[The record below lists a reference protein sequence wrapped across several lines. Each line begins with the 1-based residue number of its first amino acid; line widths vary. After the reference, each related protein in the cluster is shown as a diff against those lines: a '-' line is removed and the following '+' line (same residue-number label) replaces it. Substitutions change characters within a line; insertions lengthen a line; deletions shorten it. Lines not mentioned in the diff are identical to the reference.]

1 MSFSGPLVDSLG
13 RIHTNL
19 RISVTDRCNIRC
31 FYCMPDENIRF
42 KPRSEIL
49 SFEEI
54 ERLVRVMA
62 GLGINK
68 LRLTGGEPLVRSGLA
83 DLVRLLVKIP
93 GIEDIALTTN
103 GILLAEQAAE
113 LKAAGLR
120 RVNISL
126 DSLQEEVFQ
135 RISRRPG
142 LDRVLAG
149 IAAAQEVGF
158 EKVRLNAIAI
168 RGLTEA
174 EVVPLGQFARERGL
188 ELRFIEFMPLDAENN
203 WESQQVLGGEEIR
216 TILES
221 AFGPL
226 VASAR
231 PDPSQ
236 PATDYHFADGLG
248 EIGFINPVTQPFC
261 GDCNRLRVTAEG
273 KLRNCLFSLVEWDA
287 RELLRSNASDE
298 QLAER
303 IRECVLAKKP
313 GHGIDGTDF
322 IKPERAMYQIG
333 G

>member
-1 MSFSGPLVDSLG
+1 MSVSEPLVDSLG
-13 RIHTNL
+13 RVHTNL

-42 KPRSEIL
+42 QPRSEIL
-49 SFEEI
+49 TFEEI
-54 ERLVRVMA
+54 ERLVRVMSPM
-62 GLGINK
+62 GINK
-68 LRLTGGEPLVRSGLA
+68 LRLTGGEPLVRSGMP
-83 DLVRLLVKIP
+83 DLVRRLAKIP

-103 GILLAEQAAE
+103 GILLADQAAD

-126 DSLQEEVFQ
+126 DSLKEEVFQ

-142 LDRVLAG
+142 LDKVLAG

-174 EVVPLGQFARERGL
+174 EVIPLGHFAREHGL
-188 ELRFIEFMPLDAENN
+188 ELRFIEFMPLDAENH
-203 WESQQVLGGEEIR
+203 WETAQVLGGEEIR
-216 TILES
+216 ALLES
-221 AFGPL
+221 EFGPL
-226 VASAR
+226 LPAERNDA
-231 PDPSQ
+231 SQ
-236 PATDYHFADGLG
+236 PATDFYFADGQG
-248 EIGFINPVTQPFC
+248 RIGFINPVTQPFC
-261 GDCNRLRVTAEG
+261 SDCNRLRVTAEG

-287 RELLRSNASDE
+287 RELLRSNASDL
-298 QLAER
+298 QIAER
-303 IRECVLAKKP
+303 IRECVQAKKP
-313 GHGIDGTDF
+313 GHGIDGDGF